1 VIEGIKKTFSL
12 KMRRSSWMRFSV
24 YDVPTSGNV
33 KETGE
38 YKTILGKEC
47 TAGDFASQICT
58 KRKKVT
64 QNTKHDFWKFFL
76 PDLSCIL

>member
-1 VIEGIKKTFSL
+1 
-12 KMRRSSWMRFSV
+12 MRRSSWMRFSV

-76 PDLSCIL
+76 PGFIVHFLI